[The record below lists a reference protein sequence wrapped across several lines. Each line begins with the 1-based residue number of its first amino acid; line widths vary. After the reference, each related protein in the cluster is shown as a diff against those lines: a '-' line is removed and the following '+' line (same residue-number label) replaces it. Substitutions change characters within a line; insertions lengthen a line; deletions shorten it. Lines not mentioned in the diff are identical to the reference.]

1 MRDQIYYRLV
11 EKNNRLEFH
20 VSIDK
25 ADVEAEQALGKA
37 IALGSPKLEE
47 FRAACL
53 AEAKIYKMDEV

>member
-20 VSIDK
+20 VSIDR

-37 IALGSPKLEE
+37 TALGSPKLED

-53 AEAKIYKMDEV
+53 EEAKLYQMEEV